1 MSGIEINGF
10 GIFEAIKAPV
20 VACVIESIWCIIY

>member
-1 MSGIEINGF
+1 MLIAGL

-20 VACVIESIWCIIY
+20 APWVMESMVDSSIQ

>member
-1 MSGIEINGF
+1 MLIRGL

-20 VACVIESIWCIIY
+20 APWAIESMVDSSIQ